1 MAGLDALSNPQT
13 SLVQATMALDRLY
26 GSRFIGRKA
35 QLDQKLAWPRIPTS
49 SDVSVSDDWYYTDSF
64 GNYRDFNSVP
74 AEVIQATVE
83 LAVLLEAGFDL
94 YAQPEPLVLELKEK
108 LDVLETQAK
117 FASPRR
123 DEGNLYKINV
133 ILAPLLSQGGTIKA
147 VR

>member
-1 MAGLDALSNPQT
+1 M
-13 SLVQATMALDRLY
+13 
-26 GSRFIGRKA
+26 
-35 QLDQKLAWPRIPTS
+35 
-49 SDVSVSDDWYYTDSF
+49 
-64 GNYRDFNSVP
+64 
-74 AEVIQATVE
+74 
-83 LAVLLEAGFDL
+83 LEAGFDL